1 MRLKWEN
8 EAFAQGINLNVLRE
22 LNSLPPVLG
31 NSAELREVLSNIV
44 INSIEAMPH
53 GGRIIINTSLDNNYV
68 IVSVSDTGTG
78 MSEEIKSNAVYTVVE
93 TQKLLK
99 ISESTIKRM
108 LKKGLI
114 KVNKVG
120 GQYRI
125 LGKEI
130 LRLVL
135 PEVEQ
140 KAIKS
145 YLDLKQKVVDKI
157 NKW

>member
-1 MRLKWEN
+1 M
-8 EAFAQGINLNVLRE
+8 
-22 LNSLPPVLG
+22 
-31 NSAELREVLSNIV
+31 
-44 INSIEAMPH
+44 
-53 GGRIIINTSLDNNYV
+53 T
-68 IVSVSDTGTG
+68 
-78 MSEEIKSNAVYTVVE
+78 EEIKANAVYTTEE

-114 KVNKVG
+114 RANKVG

-130 LRLVL
+130 LRLVS
-135 PEVEQ
+135 PAVEK

-145 YLDLKQKVVDKI
+145 YLNLKDKVIDKI